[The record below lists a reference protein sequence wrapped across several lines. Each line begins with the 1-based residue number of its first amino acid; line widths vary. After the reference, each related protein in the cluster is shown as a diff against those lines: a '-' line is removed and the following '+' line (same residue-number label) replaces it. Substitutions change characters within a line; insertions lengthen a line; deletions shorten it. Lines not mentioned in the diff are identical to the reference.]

1 MSRALVAG
9 AGIGGLAAALALHG
23 RGYEV
28 IVFEA
33 VRELRPLGVG
43 INLLPHG
50 TQALHGMG
58 LADALDR
65 TGIRTRAI
73 EYRTRYGHVIASDP
87 RGTEAGFEH
96 PQFSIH
102 RGALQMILH
111 DAVLERIGGGAVR
124 AGMRLGGFSQDAS
137 GVRARF
143 VGADGTTV
151 EAQGDLLVGADG
163 FHSRVRRI
171 LHPAEGPAH
180 AEGMMMYRGAVET
193 TPFGDGRTMF
203 IAGNH
208 DLKFVCYP
216 ISEEARRKGRAVV
229 NWVAEIRHDRPRP
242 ATEADWADRGE
253 RDFIDRFRGFRMPDI
268 DVVSLM
274 ESTETVLEYPM
285 IDRDPLGSWGQGRV
299 TLLGDAAHP
308 MYPIGANGA
317 SQAVVDAVALGEH
330 LASASTIAEG
340 LAAYE
345 ADRLPKTSAVVLAN
359 RNAGPEQ
366 VLDIA
371 DARLTGPDDRVDD
384 LIAPHEV
391 EAVASRY
398 RRIAGFT
405 RRSE

>member
-87 RGTEAGFEH
+87 RGAEAGFEH
-96 PQFSIH
+96 PQYSIH

-111 DAVLERIGGGAVR
+111 DAVVERIGGGAVR
-124 AGMRLGGFSQDAS
+124 AGMRLDDFSQDAS

-143 VGADGTTV
+143 VGADGTMV
-151 EAQGDLLVGADG
+151 EAEGDLLVGADG

-171 LHPAEGPAH
+171 LHPDEGPAH

-193 TPFGDGRTMF
+193 TPFADGRTMF

-216 ISEEARRKGRAVV
+216 ISEEARRRGRAVV
-229 NWVAEIRHDRPRP
+229 NWVAEIRHDRPRR

-253 RDFIDRFRGFRMPDI
+253 RDFIDRFRDFRMPDI

-274 ESTETVLEYPM
+274 ESTGTVLEYPM

-359 RNAGPEQ
+359 RNAGPER